1 MVDDDDVSAARLNMV
16 PNTKSSATSVLTID
30 QLAIGYPRRTLASNI
45 SLAIAPG
52 SALAILGPNGCGKTT
67 LFRTL
72 LGLLPPKSGMVRL
85 GDKEIREWSNTNL
98 ARHMG
103 YVPQATS
110 IFNFNVIEI
119 VEMARAAHLPWHA
132 SPGKRDRDIAMQA
145 LAQLNM
151 MAFAM
156 REFAELSGG
165 ERQLVLVA
173 RALASEARILLLDEP
188 TASLDFGNR
197 LMILD
202 ALSRLKQS
210 GVTIIFSSHDPQHAF
225 QLCSDA
231 DDQTLTINKNGDVA
245 IGATTTLLSNSALAA
260 LYQVP
265 EQSLPSFNRP

>member
-1 MVDDDDVSAARLNMV
+1 MSTHTPPNDTPRLTVSQ
-16 PNTKSSATSVLTID
+16 LT
-30 QLAIGYPRRTLASNI
+30 IGYPRRTLVSNI
-45 SLAIAPG
+45 SLTVAPG
-52 SALAILGPNGCGKTT
+52 SALAILGPNGSGKTT

-72 LGLLPPKSGMVRL
+72 LGLLPPKSGRVKL
-85 GDKEIREWSNTNL
+85 GDLDTGAWSNRDL

-103 YVPQATS
+103 YVPQATN

-119 VEMARAAHLPWHA
+119 VEMARASRLPWHA
-132 SPGKRDRDIAMQA
+132 LPGKRDRDIAMDA
-145 LAQLNM
+145 LQQLNM
-151 MAFAM
+151 AAFAD

-197 LMILD
+197 LMMMNT
-202 ALSRLKQS
+202 LSRLKQS

-225 QLCSDA
+225 QLCSGP
-231 DDQTLTINKNGDVA
+231 DDQTLTINKIGDVA
-245 IGATTTLLSNSALAA
+245 VGTTAALLTPSALAA

-265 EQSLPSFNRP
+265 EQTLPIFSHSSRQA